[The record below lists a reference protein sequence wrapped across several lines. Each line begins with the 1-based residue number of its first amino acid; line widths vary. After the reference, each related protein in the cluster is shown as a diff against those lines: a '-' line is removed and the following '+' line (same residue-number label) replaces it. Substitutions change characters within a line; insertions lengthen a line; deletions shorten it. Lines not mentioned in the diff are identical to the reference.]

1 MLENTFNTLGA
12 LAAMRDVQNAA
23 SELTRVR
30 QALSL
35 GADGIER
42 LKRSN
47 NSARP
52 LYSNPTLNAAIW
64 LSDSAPKAIRR
75 LRDRECELIEIVNDG
90 RTLIEGVKSALGDK
104 YACILTLCYVRGLQ
118 YKEVESILGFSCAT
132 IKRYKAIAINYM
144 DSVGYYRA
152 CKGVSISD
160 I

>member
-1 MLENTFNTLGA
+1 MLGA
-12 LAAMRDVQNAA
+12 RAAMKQVQNAA
-23 SELTRVR
+23 QELVRVR

-42 LKRSN
+42 QKYPN
-47 NSARP
+47 NSAKP
-52 LYSNPTLNAAIW
+52 LYSNPTLSTAIW

-90 RTLIEGVKSALGDK
+90 RTLIEGVKKALGDK

-118 YKEVESILGFSCAT
+118 YKEIESMLGFSHAS
-132 IKRYKAIAINYM
+132 IARYRAIALNYM

-152 CKGVSISD
+152 CQGISISD